1 MTDKSFNSFTLSFDH
16 FAPEDYTHGYVA
28 LYKRANESQW
38 QQEKGKTYKFEISV
52 KGDWKK
58 CNFDPFKLIFL
69 FACTDKSFSEGTF
82 FCTWYSSL

>member
-38 QQEKGKTYKFEISV
+38 QQEKGKKYMFENLIKV
-52 KGDWKK
+52 GWKK

-69 FACTDKSFSEGTF
+69 FARKV
-82 FCTWYSSL
+82 